1 MIDDTSWQKSDF
13 SSDYITTT
21 LKFQMGPKFSN
32 SLGLLDEW
40 TCKTQK

>member
-1 MIDDTSWQKSDF
+1 MIDDASWQKSDF

-32 SLGLLDEW
+32 SLDEW